1 MRVEVNPRTA
11 VSAPGKPSVFTIQ
24 VFNTEPL
31 ISGHRI
37 RVLGADTEWTSL
49 DKEQLSLFPDATGVA
64 VLAVTFPSGSP
75 AGTRRITVEVSE
87 ITEPYSVQVV
97 DLDLEVPPAPA
108 LTIKLDPVSTSAGR
122 HGSLTAIVSNT
133 GNVTQA
139 VALTGRDDE
148 AQVAFSFT
156 PAEMSLV
163 PGESRAVNVGVAARR
178 PLTGSP
184 KVRPFTVTLSGDA
197 PTEAPPAQAFASFL
211 QKAWLTRGHLA
222 LIGLLVAATV
232 FAAVIAVTLAHQ
244 HDIQ

>member
-108 LTIKLDPVSTSAGR
+108 LTIKLDPVSTNAGR

-139 VALTGRDDE
+139 G
-148 AQVAFSFT
+148 
-156 PAEMSLV
+156 
-163 PGESRAVNVGVAARR
+163 GVDR
-178 PLTGSP
+178 
-184 KVRPFTVTLSGDA
+184 
-197 PTEAPPAQAFASFL
+197 
-211 QKAWLTRGHLA
+211 
-222 LIGLLVAATV
+222 AATMKLRSLFPLRRRKCRWCRGRAGPSTSV
-232 FAAVIAVTLAHQ
+232 SRRDAR
-244 HDIQ
+244 